1 MNLAIATARPYGR
14 AIYAATIPRAKSTQ
28 LSAAA
33 PLRPRFLTQH
43 YQFKGR
49 AMNNS
54 EFKKYQNVTIWDI
67 LGACTFGAILGAFLA
82 YGLLGGF

>member
-1 MNLAIATARPYGR
+1 MNLAIVTARRCG
-14 AIYAATIPRAKSTQ
+14 AVIYAATIRRAKSIQ

-49 AMNNS
+49 VMTN
-54 EFKKYQNVTIWDI
+54 KQPTIWDI
-67 LGACTFGAILGAFLA
+67 LGACVFGAILGGFLA

>member
-1 MNLAIATARPYGR
+1 MNLAIATARRYGR

-33 PLRPRFLTQH
+33 LLRPRFLTQR

-49 AMNNS
+49 VMTN
-54 EFKKYQNVTIWDI
+54 KQPTIWDI
-67 LGACTFGAILGAFLA
+67 LGACVFGAILGAFLA
-82 YGLLGGF
+82 YGAMGGF

>member
-1 MNLAIATARPYGR
+1 MNLAIVTARRCGL

-33 PLRPRFLTQH
+33 RLRPRFLTQH

-49 AMNNS
+49 AMTN
-54 EFKKYQNVTIWDI
+54 KQPTIWDI
-67 LGACTFGAILGAFLA
+67 LGACVFGAILGAFLA